1 MTYFLVVL
9 SNRYRVTKHFKL
21 YDIDSLSNGFMYF
34 RSGIIYCTCQNEL
47 DITGNNASITHN
59 PAVTI
64 PIPGCN
70 DSDSHTL
77 IEVLLS

>member
-47 DITGNNASITHN
+47 DITGNNASH
-59 PAVTI
+59 
-64 PIPGCN
+64 
-70 DSDSHTL
+70 
-77 IEVLLS
+77 